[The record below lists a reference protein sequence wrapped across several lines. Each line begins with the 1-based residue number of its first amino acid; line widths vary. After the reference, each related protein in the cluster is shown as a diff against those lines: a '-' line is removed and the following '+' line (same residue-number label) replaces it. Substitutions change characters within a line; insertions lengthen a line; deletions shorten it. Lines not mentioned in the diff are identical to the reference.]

1 MSTALFYR
9 HHRSLEEQDLRRIES
24 PGMASRL
31 HHSRLCALGD
41 IRNNRFLICTMR
53 MMKPLVQRG
62 I

>member
-1 MSTALFYR
+1 MSTVLFYR
-9 HHRSLEEQDLRRIES
+9 HRRSLEGQDLRSTES
-24 PGMASRL
+24 PRMVSRL